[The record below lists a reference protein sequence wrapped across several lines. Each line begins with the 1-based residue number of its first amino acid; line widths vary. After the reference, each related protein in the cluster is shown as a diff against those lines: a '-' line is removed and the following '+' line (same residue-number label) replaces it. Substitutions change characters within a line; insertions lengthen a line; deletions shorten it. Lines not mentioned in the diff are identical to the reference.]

1 MLRFLALSAAF
12 ASPAL
17 ADVPGVATDV
27 PPVHSLVARVMDG
40 IGTPELIVPPT
51 ASPHDFALRPS
62 DAGLLEEA
70 DLVIWIGPELSP
82 AVTRAI
88 EALSEAE
95 ILTLLDVAQTQVLGF
110 RENAI
115 FEEHDHDHEHDHD
128 DEHDHDG
135 RDPHAWLD
143 PENAVIWLPE
153 IARVLGRADPQNAD
167 AYLENA
173 RQAAAD
179 IQAQQ
184 TEISGRMAGLAQQPF
199 IVFHDAYHYFEAR
212 FDVEATGAI
221 ALGDAEVPGPRRLAE
236 IEAAVRDQGIRCAF
250 AEPQFNTNLVD
261 VAFAGAGARIE
272 VIDPLG
278 SMLQPGPDLYQE
290 MLDGI
295 ATSFEACLGAE

>member
-1 MLRFLALSAAF
+1 MLRFLALSGVF
-12 ASPAL
+12 ASPAM
-17 ADVPGVATDV
+17 ADVPRVATDV
-27 PPVHSLVARVMDG
+27 PPVHLLVARVMDR

-62 DAGLLEEA
+62 DAQLLEEP

-82 AVTRAI
+82 GVTCAI

-95 ILTLLDVAQTQVLGF
+95 ILTLLDVEQTQVLGF

-115 FEEHDHDHEHDHD
+115 FEEHDHHHEHDDEHDHD
-128 DEHDHDG
+128 DEYDHDG

-153 IARVLGRADPQNAD
+153 IAHVLGRADPQNAD

-173 RQAAAD
+173 RQAATD
-179 IQAQQ
+179 LQALQ
-184 TEISGRMAGLAQQPF
+184 TEISGRMAGLADQPF

-221 ALGDAEVPGPRRLAE
+221 ALGDAEVPGP
-236 IEAAVRDQGIRCAF
+236 AAWPRSKRPCAIRASD
-250 AEPQFNTNLVD
+250 APSRNRNSTP
-261 VAFAGAGARIE
+261 IW
-272 VIDPLG
+272 
-278 SMLQPGPDLYQE
+278 
-290 MLDGI
+290 
-295 ATSFEACLGAE
+295 